1 MIKVYTIND
10 APFLLILNVLV
21 NFASSA
27 ASCMSGRAI
36 FLNCFLQFLIP
47 HLMYKV
53 IAIHN

>member
-10 APFLLILNVLV
+10 APFLFILNVLV

-27 ASCMSGRAI
+27 ASCMSGTTI